1 MNIVLI
7 AHDNKKELMTEL
19 CIAYK
24 RVLSRHRLYAT
35 HKTGRI
41 IKKASGLHVYCFL
54 PGSHGGVEQI
64 GRHIAYNNIDMVICL
79 RNAAL
84 DASKDRNA
92 SHILHLCDQY
102 SIPIATNIATAEI
115 LIHGLE
121 RGELDWR
128 DIVKQK

>member
-1 MNIVLI
+1 MNIVLV

-24 RVLSRHRLYAT
+24 KVLSRHRLYAT
-35 HKTGRI
+35 QNTGRLI
-41 IKKASGLHVYCFL
+41 RKAAGLMVYCFL

-64 GRHIAYNNIDMVICL
+64 GRHITYNNIDMVVFL
-79 RNAAL
+79 R
-84 DASKDRNA
+84 DAIHKELKDWN
-92 SHILHLCDQY
+92 SSYILHLCDEY

-128 DIVKQK
+128 DIVKHG